1 MQIESMIEEEIPHE
15 LQDIIDA
22 HKQLKEKQKQ
32 DRDRQLAELSK
43 VIAKKR
49 DEVVKAR
56 STCGVETVWEE
67 DQHNYEGVDEFNR
80 GGMKP
85 KYTKSRSLEGG
96 IMSNASIKNNNN
108 QCTAFFN
115 ITRQFV
121 DSASARMGD
130 ILLPAGDWNWA
141 IKRTPVPEYAGDNP
155 LLLAQGNTY
164 DQSGNPVQ
172 AQQQGQTDADHAKKE
187 EKAEERIKDWLIQ
200 TNYHAESRKVI
211 ESSARLGT
219 GVLKGCYPKKQRSK
233 VVYDGQLQLI
243 EEVVPASK
251 YIDLFDFYPDYP
263 NCGEDIQEGEFVFER
278 DYITAKDLNELA
290 LSPELGYFAD
300 AIKHVIEE
308 GPGKKNLDGKGRT
321 TSDDM
326 FEVWYY
332 TGWIDVEQTQLFDDE
347 EQEDTQED
355 DECGGDFRMFV
366 IVMIN
371 DTIIKG
377 HESPLDSSFP
387 YDVDIWQRVSG
398 MPWGIGV
405 SRQMR
410 EAQQFMTVSGRNLV
424 DNMGLSAIPMIGMRR
439 DGIEPENKQWEIRK
453 GKVWW
458 LTDEVAKDIKESI
471 QFLLVPSMQQELVAN
486 IQLATKMAE
495 DATGVNFLLQ
505 GQQGSA
511 PDTVG
516 GMELL
521 HKNASSLLRRIA
533 RIYDEN
539 VTERHIKRYHEWL
552 LMYGKDDEKC
562 DLQIEAIGSSALVER
577 EIQALQAFQL
587 LQFSMNPGFGISP
600 KKAMEEVL
608 RAWRFE
614 PSKFQL
620 DAEEQ
625 QKMQQ
630 VAQVSAPQVQVAQI
644 RSQTDLEKAK
654 IATQVEMQKL
664 QADTNRDAQFQAG
677 VAERSRI
684 DYQYKMELLK
694 QENAKLQLQKDL
706 AILEYSTKQQIS
718 LEETKAKLSSD
729 AMKLSVQKELAS
741 MTSTPKQVI
750 TPPNEPQGRAP
761 DGQAYQR

>member
-1 MQIESMIEEEIPHE
+1 MQIDSMIEEEIPQE

-22 HKQLKEKQKQ
+22 HKEIKKKQKQ
-32 DRDRQLAELSK
+32 DQDRQLAELSK

-56 STCGVETVWEE
+56 STCGVEKIWEE

-80 GGMKP
+80 GGMQP
-85 KYTKSRSLEGG
+85 KYTKSRSLDGG
-96 IMSNASIKNNNN
+96 IMSNASVKNNSN

-121 DSASARMGD
+121 DSASSRMGD

-141 IKRTPVPEYAGDNP
+141 IKRTPVPEYAGEQ
-155 LLLAQGNTY
+155 LLQEQGNTY
-164 DQSGNPVQ
+164 DQSGNTVQ
-172 AQQQGQTDADHAKKE
+172 SQQPGQTDACHAKKE
-187 EKAEERIKDWLIQ
+187 EKAEDRIKDWLVQ
-200 TNYHAESRKVI
+200 TSYHSECRKVI

-219 GVLKGCYPKKQRSK
+219 AILKGCYPKKQRSK
-233 VVYDGQLQLI
+233 IVYDGKLQII

-278 DYITAKDLNELA
+278 DYITAKDLNELSS
-290 LSPELGYFAD
+290 SPELGYFAD
-300 AIKHVIEE
+300 AIKLVIEE
-308 GPGKKNLDGKGRT
+308 GPGKKHSDGKGRT
-321 TSDDM
+321 ASDDM

-332 TGWIDVEQTQLFDDE
+332 TGWIDIEQTQLFYNE
-347 EQEDTQED
+347 EQEDATEE
-355 DECGGDFRMFV
+355 DECLGDFRMFV
-366 IVMIN
+366 IVMVN

-377 HESPLDSSFP
+377 HESILDSSFP
-387 YDVDIWQRVSG
+387 YDVMVWQRVSG
-398 MPWGIGV
+398 MPWGIGI
-405 SRQMR
+405 SCQMR

-458 LTDEVAKDIKESI
+458 LTDEVVKDIKESI

-495 DATGVNFLLQ
+495 DMTGINFLLQ

-539 VTERHIKRYHEWL
+539 VTERHINRYHEWL
-552 LMYGKDDEKC
+552 LIYGKDDEKC

-577 EIQALQAFQL
+577 EVQAMQTFQI
-587 LQFSMNPGFGISP
+587 LQFSMNPVFGISP
-600 KKAMEEVL
+600 KKAMEEML
-608 RAWRFE
+608 RAQRFE

-620 DAEEQ
+620 DAEEIKQMQAQGQ
-625 QKMQQ
+625 Q
-630 VAQVSAPQVQVAQI
+630 APAPQVQAAQI
-644 RSQTDLEKAK
+644 RAQTELEKAK
-654 IATQVEMQKL
+654 ISTQVEMQKL
-664 QADTNRDAQFQAG
+664 KADTDRDAVFQQS
-677 VAERSRI
+677 VAERTNL
-684 DYQYKMELLK
+684 DYQYKMKLLE
-694 QENAKLQLQKDL
+694 QENIKLQLQKEL

-718 LEETKAKLSSD
+718 LEETKAKLASD
-729 AMKLSVQKELAS
+729 SMKLNVQKELAS
-741 MTSTPKQVI
+741 MTDTPKQVLA
-750 TPPNEPQGRAP
+750 PPTEPQGRAP